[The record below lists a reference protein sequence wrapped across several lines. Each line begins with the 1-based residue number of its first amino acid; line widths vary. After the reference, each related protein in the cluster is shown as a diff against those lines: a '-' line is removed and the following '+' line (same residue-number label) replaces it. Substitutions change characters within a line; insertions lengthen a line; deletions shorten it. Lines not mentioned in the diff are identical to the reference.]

1 MDLAQVPWKTRRLT
15 ALFQTALV
23 GKAVH
28 RNHNFFYL
36 EIKLLTLQKT
46 SQNIALQGKL

>member
-15 ALFQTALV
+15 ALFRTALV

-28 RNHNFFYL
+28 RNFIFFQL
-36 EIKLLTLQKT
+36 R
-46 SQNIALQGKL
+46 N

>member
-15 ALFQTALV
+15 ALFRTALV

-28 RNHNFFYL
+28 RNRIFFS
-36 EIKLLTLQKT
+36 IK
-46 SQNIALQGKL
+46 KLNY